1 MYNIISFFYLLLKLV
16 EKMVSFTFVVCAEPY
31 KYEAMDTVINLGE
44 AIIRK
49 GHQITGI
56 FFYGSGVY
64 NIKDRTFKDPSIRN
78 LSQRLE
84 KFCKDN
90 NTEFAACSTWT
101 SFTGIKSEEF
111 VDGTHQEGLGGLS
124 LMIAESDK
132 VIFFGPGG

>member
-1 MYNIISFFYLLLKLV
+1 
-16 EKMVSFTFVVCAEPY
+16 MVSFTFVVCAEPY
-31 KYEAMDTVINLGE
+31 KYEAIDTVINLGE
-44 AIIRK
+44 AILKK
-49 GHQITGI
+49 GHQIIGI

-64 NIKDRTFKDPSIRN
+64 NIKEREIKDNSIRN
-78 LSQRLE
+78 LSKRLE
-84 KFCKDN
+84 SFCKSN

-111 VDGTHQEGLGGLS
+111 IEGAHQEGLGGLS

>member
-1 MYNIISFFYLLLKLV
+1 
-16 EKMVSFTFVVCAEPY
+16 MVSFTFVVCAEPY
-31 KYEAMDTVINLGE
+31 KYEAIDTVINLGE
-44 AIIRK
+44 AILSK
-49 GHQITGI
+49 GHQINGI

-64 NIKDRTFKDPSIRN
+64 NIKDRKIKDKSIRN
-78 LSQRLE
+78 LSERL
-84 KFCKDN
+84 KNFCKIN

-111 VDGTHQEGLGGLS
+111 VEGAHHEGLGGLS